1 MSIIDKRLE
10 FSDAQ
15 AVTTTAISDNVYDRK
30 DLGLNPNA
38 TENIGAP
45 ALMYLVVQTAE
56 DCTDSGS
63 DATLEVTFESA
74 ENAAL
79 TTNPVVHFST
89 GELAFAE
96 FKDAGTVLAVVPLPA
111 AQYKEFIGVRYTV
124 GDGPLTGGAF
134 NAFLTLDPHIWTK
147 YADGKPVAPAS

>member
-15 AVTTTAISDNVYDRK
+15 AVTTSAISANVYDRK

-45 ALMYLVVQTAE
+45 AQMYLVVQTAVN
-56 DCTDSGS
+56 CTDSGS

-79 TTNPVVHFST
+79 STNPVVHFST
-89 GELAFAE
+89 GELAFAG

-111 AQYKEFIGVRYTV
+111 AQYKERYTV
-124 GDGPLTGGAF
+124 DDGPLTGGAF
-134 NAFLTLDPHIWTK
+134 NAFLTLDPHLWTK
-147 YADGKPVAPAS
+147 YADGKPIAPTS